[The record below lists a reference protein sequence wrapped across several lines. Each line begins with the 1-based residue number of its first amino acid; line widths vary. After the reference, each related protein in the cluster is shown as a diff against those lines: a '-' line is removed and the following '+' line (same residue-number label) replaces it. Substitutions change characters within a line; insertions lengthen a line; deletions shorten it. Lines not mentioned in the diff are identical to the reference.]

1 MMKHGMT
8 LFQLSYDIVANIA
21 GARTRN
27 PHVNVVPAAFVANL
41 QNDVTTKSKKR
52 FFSELQPHIE
62 CAVGENRTRPFGQ
75 TADAL
80 TM

>member
-52 FFSELQPHIE
+52 FFLSYNLTSSVRLARIE
-62 CAVGENRTRPFGQ
+62 PAPSAKRP
-75 TADAL
+75 TL
-80 TM
+80 